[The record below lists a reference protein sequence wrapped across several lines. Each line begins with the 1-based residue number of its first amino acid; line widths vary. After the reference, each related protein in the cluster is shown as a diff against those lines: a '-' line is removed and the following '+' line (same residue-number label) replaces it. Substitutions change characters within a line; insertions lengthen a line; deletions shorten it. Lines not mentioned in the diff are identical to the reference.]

1 MTGLARFKTGMVTSP
16 HLLASQAGARV
27 LAAGGTA
34 IDAAIAIAAVLS
46 VVYPHFCGLGGDA
59 VWIIADR
66 SGRRTCLM
74 GIGAAAANYPDFAGQ
89 PIPTRGPLAAL
100 TSACAVHTWGTALD
114 YSAEHWG
121 GSGQLPDLLADAI
134 GLAEN
139 GFALSPSQAFWL
151 NFRAN
156 DYANWPGF
164 AAIFAPNGR
173 MPLSGERFAQPQ
185 LAATLRELVRDGIA
199 SFYQG
204 PLATRIAAGLAEA
217 GSPLTPADL
226 AATRTQIAAPISLTY
241 RGFELLAPPPPT
253 QGVTTLAIM
262 GVLGQFDLAGM
273 TLGSA
278 AHYHLLVEAVKQAF
292 LDRKGI
298 ADPDFVA
305 QPVKHWLSADNL
317 ADKATAID
325 PDHALDWPE
334 PYQSADTVYFGATD
348 AQGGSVSVL
357 QSTYFDW
364 GSGVVAG
371 DTGIIWQ
378 NRGAAFSTT
387 AGHPNVIAPGK
398 RPFYTLNPG
407 MALKDNQPALLY
419 GTQGADGQPQTLSV
433 VLSGL
438 IDFHLD
444 PAQALAQPRFL
455 LGKTFSDASDNLKLE
470 ETVGA
475 AVMADLA
482 RRAHRLSPLPALS
495 PLAGQAGVIA
505 INQHGLSGAHDPRG
519 DGAAIGL

>member
-1 MTGLARFKTGMVTSP
+1 MVTSP
-16 HLLASQAGARV
+16 HVLASEAGARV

-34 IDAAIAIAAVLS
+34 IDAGVAMGAVLS

-59 VWIIADR
+59 VWIVADR

-74 GIGAAAANYPDFAGQ
+74 GIGAAAAHYPDFAGQ

-100 TSACAVHTWGTALD
+100 ASACAVHAWGTALD

-121 GSGQLPDLLADAI
+121 GSGQLPALLADAI

-151 NFRAN
+151 DFRAG

-164 AAIFAPNGR
+164 AAIFAPDGR
-173 MPLSGERFAQPQ
+173 APRSGERFVQPQ
-185 LAATLRELVRDGIA
+185 LAATLREIAGDGIA
-199 SFYQG
+199 GFYEG
-204 PLATRIAAGLAEA
+204 PLAARIAAGLAEA
-217 GSPLTPADL
+217 GSPLTLADL
-226 AATRTQIAAPISLTY
+226 AATRTRIAAPISLGY

-262 GVLGQFDLAGM
+262 GVLEQFDLAGM
-273 TLGSA
+273 KLGSA
-278 AHYHLLVEAVKQAF
+278 SHYHLLIEAVKQAF

-298 ADPDFVA
+298 ADPDFVD
-305 QPVKHWLSADNL
+305 QPVEHWLSAGNL
-317 ADKATAID
+317 ADKAASID
-325 PDHALDWPE
+325 PDRALDWPE

-378 NRGAAFSTT
+378 NRGAAFSTL
-387 AGHPNVIAPGK
+387 AGHANVIVPGK

-407 MALKDNQPALLY
+407 MALKDGLPALLY

-438 IDFHLD
+438 IDFGLD
-444 PAQALAQPRFL
+444 PAQALALPRFL
-455 LGKTFSDASDNLKLE
+455 LGKTFSDASDTLKLE

-475 AVMADLA
+475 AMIADLV

-505 INQHGLSGAHDPRG
+505 INQHGLLGAHDPRG